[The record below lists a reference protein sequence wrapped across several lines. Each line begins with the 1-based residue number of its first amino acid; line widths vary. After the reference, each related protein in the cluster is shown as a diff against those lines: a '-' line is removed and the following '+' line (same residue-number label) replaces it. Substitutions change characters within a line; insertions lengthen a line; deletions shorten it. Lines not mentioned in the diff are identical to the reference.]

1 MLKLYCSIMSR
12 TYLIGGRIME
22 QKNNTGMIAMIIGIV
37 AIVISIFGNTFA
49 GNNGVLAII
58 LVLVALVGGI
68 VAIVMGVK
76 ARKDPNSNQG
86 MGTAGL
92 VTGIIAT
99 VFAGISVVCVACA
112 ICAAASIASGVAGL
126 SDSSTLSEL
135 NSALNDLSSA
145 LN

>member
-1 MLKLYCSIMSR
+1 MSR

-76 ARKDPNSNQG
+76 ARKDSNANQG

-99 VFAGISVVCVACA
+99 VFAGISVICVACVACA
-112 ICAAASIASGVAGL
+112 AVGVANL
-126 SDSSTLSEL
+126 ASDSSALDQLS
-135 NSALNDLSSA
+135 SALNDLSSS

>member
-1 MLKLYCSIMSR
+1 MSR

-76 ARKDPNSNQG
+76 ARKDPNANQG

-99 VFAGISVVCVACA
+99 VFAGISVICVACVACA
-112 ICAAASIASGVAGL
+112 AVGVANL
-126 SDSSTLSEL
+126 ASDSSALDQLS
-135 NSALNDLSSA
+135 SALNDLSSS

>member
-76 ARKDPNSNQG
+76 ARKDPNANQG

-99 VFAGISVVCVACA
+99 VFAGISVICVACVACA
-112 ICAAASIASGVAGL
+112 AVGVANL
-126 SDSSTLSEL
+126 ASDSSALDQLS
-135 NSALNDLSSA
+135 SALNDLSSS

>member
-1 MLKLYCSIMSR
+1 MSR

-49 GNNGVLAII
+49 GNNGVFAII

-99 VFAGISVVCVACA
+99 VFAGISVVCVACVA
-112 ICAAASIASGVAGL
+112 CAAVGVANL
-126 SDSSTLSEL
+126 ASDSSALDQLS
-135 NSALNDLSSA
+135 SALNDLSSS

>member
-37 AIVISIFGNTFA
+37 AIVLSIFGNTFA

-58 LVLVALVGGI
+58 LVIVALVGGI

-76 ARKDPNSNQG
+76 ARKDPNANQG

-99 VFAGISVVCVACA
+99 VFAGISVICVACVACA
-112 ICAAASIASGVAGL
+112 AVGVANL
-126 SDSSTLSEL
+126 ASDSSALDQLS
-135 NSALNDLSSA
+135 SALNDLSSS

>member
-1 MLKLYCSIMSR
+1 
-12 TYLIGGRIME
+12 ME

-76 ARKDPNSNQG
+76 ARKDPNANQG

-99 VFAGISVVCVACA
+99 VFAGISVICVACVACA
-112 ICAAASIASGVAGL
+112 AVGVANL
-126 SDSSTLSEL
+126 ASDSSALDQLS
-135 NSALNDLSSA
+135 SALNDLSSS

>member
-1 MLKLYCSIMSR
+1 
-12 TYLIGGRIME
+12 ME

-99 VFAGISVVCVACA
+99 VFAGISVICVACVACA
-112 ICAAASIASGVAGL
+112 AVGVANL
-126 SDSSTLSEL
+126 ASDSSALDQLS
-135 NSALNDLSSA
+135 SALNDLSSS

>member
-99 VFAGISVVCVACA
+99 VFAGISVICVACVACA
-112 ICAAASIASGVAGL
+112 AVGVANL
-126 SDSSTLSEL
+126 ASDSSALDQLS
-135 NSALNDLSSA
+135 SALNDLSSS

>member
-1 MLKLYCSIMSR
+1 MSR

-99 VFAGISVVCVACA
+99 VFAGISVICVACVACA
-112 ICAAASIASGVAGL
+112 AVGVANL
-126 SDSSTLSEL
+126 ASDSSALDQLS
-135 NSALNDLSSA
+135 SALNDLSSS

>member
-76 ARKDPNSNQG
+76 ARKNPNANQG

-99 VFAGISVVCVACA
+99 VFAGISVICVACVACA
-112 ICAAASIASGVAGL
+112 AVGVANL
-126 SDSSTLSEL
+126 ASDSSALDQLS
-135 NSALNDLSSA
+135 SALNDLSSS